1 MQDRWPCTRPQSC
14 TFPAWVRYISYT
26 VHEHVQWLLV
36 HIPTSIIVYK
46 VSIFE
51 SVTFNCRCMVELSD
65 ILLLQDSPI
74 QIIIT
79 SLIDSFEHISF
90 QLKDLH
96 IPHYGYI
103 IGASLS

>member
-26 VHEHVQWLLV
+26 VHEHVQWLLAR
-36 HIPTSIIVYK
+36 IPTSIIVYK
-46 VSIFE
+46 VSIFG
-51 SVTFNCRCMVELSD
+51 SVTSNCTCMVELSD

-79 SLIDSFEHISF
+79 SLIDLF
-90 QLKDLH
+90 
-96 IPHYGYI
+96 
-103 IGASLS
+103 